1 MEVRIDVRIKGLRM
15 KLSPVVLALPLFA
28 SFLCALAPARAQQ
41 APSTHGWQQSD
52 KTDPNRAIS
61 TIQFTLFGRFTD
73 PPRGSVPGPPSI
85 VLVCEPS
92 DHKRAG
98 TGKYINGYVQVGSP
112 LKVDYVEP
120 SEIHG
125 TSYYPEVP
133 VNFRVDNEKPQD
145 TKWPPRSDK
154 TSIALDKDAAKKLLH
169 GREVVISTTE
179 PFESQIVM
187 HFDVPDSTAVF
198 TTCGIRE
205 HR

>member
-1 MEVRIDVRIKGLRM
+1 MR
-15 KLSPVVLALPLFA
+15 LSSVVLALPLVA
-28 SFLCALAPARAQQ
+28 SFLCALVPAHAQQ
-41 APSTHGWQQSD
+41 APSTRGWQQSD
-52 KTDPNRAIS
+52 KTDTNRAIT

-92 DHKRAG
+92 DHKRTG
-98 TGKYINGYVQVGSP
+98 TGKYISGYIQVGSP

-133 VNFRVDNEKPQD
+133 VNFHVDNEKSED
-145 TKWPPRSDK
+145 AMWAPRSDK
-154 TSIALDKDAAKKLLH
+154 TSIALDKDAAKKLLR
-169 GREVVISTTE
+169 GREVVISATE

-187 HFDVPDSTAVF
+187 HFDIPDSTAVL

-205 HR
+205 HK